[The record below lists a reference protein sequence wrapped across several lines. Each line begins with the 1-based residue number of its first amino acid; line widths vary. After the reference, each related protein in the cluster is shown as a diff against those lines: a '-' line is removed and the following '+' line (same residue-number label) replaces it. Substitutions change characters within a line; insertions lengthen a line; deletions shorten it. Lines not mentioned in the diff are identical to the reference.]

1 MKIEFSKLFC
11 SRFFYIELY
20 RISSE
25 YRTGLKIFLD
35 KWKIHVSVSVLGLT
49 LMIEIGEDYA
59 G

>member
-1 MKIEFSKLFC
+1 MEFSKLFC
-11 SRFFYIELY
+11 CKYFYIELY

-25 YRTGLKIFLD
+25 YRTGFKIILD
-35 KWKIHVSVSVLGLT
+35 KWKIHVSVSILGLT